1 MGNSHHKNSEHRNHK
16 HSVHARDGQAVTSQ
30 FSLSHFVGNLSGRSF
45 VSVTSSQSVYSASR
59 PWSRISRRRWNDSTL
74 RNPLEASKTAWPVA
88 HKESIFLPEFPI
100 TTDLLQKDFEII
112 ETVAKGAFGEVVK
125 VKKLSE
131 NKEYALKVLHKAQV
145 VSENAVRQV
154 KEEARIQAAVGH
166 HIFIAGAVSR
176 WQTKKRLYIVS
187 EYIPGGELLA
197 LLDKYSKLPEEL
209 VKIFLAEI
217 AIAIDFLHNAGVI
230 YRDLKPENIL
240 LDSDYHI
247 QLVDFGLSKWL
258 SIGSRTTTLCGTLKY
273 MGEWSS
279 LVHSDRCSMNARSID
294 FGMSMEGEQVG
305 EVLASIF
312 HTVLFHRSSGK
323 FTYNNEESYS
333 IRTVSYVDVDCDF
346 IDFTYVCCESRL
358 LVENVEREIARFS
371 SGLRG
376 AAGRSSPPRGSIS
389 LEFFQK
395 RRARWP
401 FQQECVP
408 WEVWTVCCEL
418 VGSRNEQDKR
428 NKHENLI
435 ETLQEKIVYITETI
449 NRHEYVP
456 KMPSR
461 SDADLIFDTA
471 YPDIQPY
478 LFKIHYN
485 LSDASSSSVSN
496 TVKKILSV
504 YSS

>member
-1 MGNSHHKNSEHRNHK
+1 
-16 HSVHARDGQAVTSQ
+16 
-30 FSLSHFVGNLSGRSF
+30 
-45 VSVTSSQSVYSASR
+45 
-59 PWSRISRRRWNDSTL
+59 
-74 RNPLEASKTAWPVA
+74 
-88 HKESIFLPEFPI
+88 
-100 TTDLLQKDFEII
+100 
-112 ETVAKGAFGEVVK
+112 
-125 VKKLSE
+125 
-131 NKEYALKVLHKAQV
+131 
-145 VSENAVRQV
+145 
-154 KEEARIQAAVGH
+154 
-166 HIFIAGAVSR
+166 
-176 WQTKKRLYIVS
+176 
-187 EYIPGGELLA
+187 
-197 LLDKYSKLPEEL
+197 
-209 VKIFLAEI
+209 
-217 AIAIDFLHNAGVI
+217 
-230 YRDLKPENIL
+230 
-240 LDSDYHI
+240 
-247 QLVDFGLSKWL
+247 
-258 SIGSRTTTLCGTLKY
+258 
-273 MGEWSS
+273 
-279 LVHSDRCSMNARSID
+279 MNARSID
-294 FGMSMEGEQVG
+294 FGMSVEGEQVG

-346 IDFTYVCCESRL
+346 IDFTYVCCESKM
-358 LVENVEREIARFS
+358 LVENVEREISRFS

-376 AAGRSSPPRGSIS
+376 NAGKSSPPRGSIS

-418 VGSRNEQDKR
+418 IGSRNEQDKR

-461 SDADLIFDTA
+461 SDADLIFDTS

>member
-1 MGNSHHKNSEHRNHK
+1 MGNSHYKNSEHRNHK

-30 FSLSHFVGNLSGRSF
+30 FSLSNFVGNLSGRSF

-112 ETVAKGAFGEVVK
+112 ATVAKGAFGEVVK

-131 NKEYALKVLHKAQV
+131 NKEYALKVLHKAQI

-197 LLDKYSKLPEEL
+197 LLDKYSKLPEEI

-247 QLVDFGLSKWL
+247 RLVDFGLSKWL
-258 SIGSRTTTLCGTLKY
+258 SIGSRTTTICGTIKY
-273 MGEWSS
+273 MAPEVVQREPYGHAVDWWS
-279 LVHSDRCSMNARSID
+279 L
-294 FGMSMEGEQVG
+294 G
-305 EVLASIF
+305 VLACRMLTGEYPTPAVSVPATRDAGAESNVTSA
-312 HTVLFHRSSGK
+312 TVTCEGSSAANDSVKTQQLNITPGSLP
-323 FTYNNEESYS
+323 ESATKLTKPARALL
-333 IRTVSYVDVDCDF
+333 I
-346 IDFTYVCCESRL
+346 RL
-358 LVENVEREIARFS
+358 LEIDPKVRLRNLRQLQQSAFYLGFNFEHVKTKKVSLSPKYILENYIANMDPVK
-371 SGLRG
+371 L
-376 AAGRSSPPRGSIS
+376 
-389 LEFFQK
+389 
-395 RRARWP
+395 
-401 FQQECVP
+401 
-408 WEVWTVCCEL
+408 
-418 VGSRNEQDKR
+418 
-428 NKHENLI
+428 
-435 ETLQEKIVYITETI
+435 
-449 NRHEYVP
+449 
-456 KMPSR
+456 
-461 SDADLIFDTA
+461 
-471 YPDIQPY
+471 
-478 LFKIHYN
+478 
-485 LSDASSSSVSN
+485 LSDLKIN
-496 TVKKILSV
+496 KKAEFSEFDQEAVVL
-504 YSS
+504 